1 VMGLRVEIDELRQSI
16 DSAADEAKPA
26 LQLTMDAKVR
36 ELTEALIERK
46 TARLHKEKLRRRA
59 NRIRGKLNTDS
70 SGLNSLESADYY
82 PLKPILDS
90 LNSFKKN
97 LNPLLRISNEI
108 PNKKGFQ
115 SKNDAETSA
124 KELIVDRHIPMND
137 TISEEDLRNSKIMS
151 CSYRDEQRKN
161 EQAAIK
167 AGTHT
172 GPEVW

>member
-1 VMGLRVEIDELRQSI
+1 MGLRVEIDELRQSI
-16 DSAADEAKPA
+16 DSAADIAKPA
-26 LQLTMDAKVR
+26 LQLTLDAKVKH
-36 ELTEALIERK
+36 LTEALKERK
-46 TARLHKEKLRRRA
+46 TARLHKAKLRRRA
-59 NRIRGKLNTDS
+59 NRIRGKLNSGS
-70 SGLNSLESADYY
+70 SGLNKLESADYY

-97 LNPLLRISNEI
+97 LNPLLRVSNDI

-124 KELIVDRHIPMND
+124 KELIVDRHIPRGG
-137 TISEEDLRNSKIMS
+137 TLSEEAFRNSKIMS
-151 CSYRDEQRKN
+151 CSYRDEQREN
-161 EQAAIK
+161 EQIAIK

>member
-1 VMGLRVEIDELRQSI
+1 M
-16 DSAADEAKPA
+16 
-26 LQLTMDAKVR
+26 
-36 ELTEALIERK
+36 
-46 TARLHKEKLRRRA
+46 
-59 NRIRGKLNTDS
+59 RGKLNS
-70 SGLNSLESADYY
+70 GGSGLNKLESADYY

-97 LNPLLRISNEI
+97 LNPLLRVSDDI

-124 KELIVDRHIPMND
+124 KELIVDRHIPRGG
-137 TISEEDLRNSKIMS
+137 TLSEEALRNSKIMS
-151 CSYRDEQRKN
+151 CSYRDEQREN
-161 EQAAIK
+161 EQVAIK